1 MKFGIMGQPNVTIT
15 AYASEEDMATKNPAK
30 AVMKRLQQGA
40 PETKFFPIT
49 DP

>member
-1 MKFGIMGQPNVTIT
+1 MKFGIIGQANITIEMFPT
-15 AYASEEDMATKNPAK
+15 EEEMATKNPAK

-49 DP
+49 E